1 MAVIVQ
7 VRKHLGMVGVSQVMH
22 GGIVTKPKEVTKEE
36 EEATKEIGTNTLEGR
51 VRCIRGKMES
61 KIEIEADLGVVRQA
75 LDRVE
80 IDQELQHIEIRGPI
94 SKMALEGVGVE
105 VVIQVSNPLMTTERD
120 SIGTIRPKIVSEI
133 RAITTI
139 TETALPTIDQG
150 RLSKGMIITPFNS
163 QLGVINNKTID
174 IILNLLTIGRTK
186 TSSKFLLATKFKKKL
201 GHSRKR

>member
-1 MAVIVQ
+1 
-7 VRKHLGMVGVSQVMH
+7 MVGVSQVMH

-80 IDQELQHIEIRGPI
+80 IDQELQHIEIRDLI

-133 RAITTI
+133 RVITTI

-150 RLSKGMIITPFNS
+150 RLSKGMTITPFNS
-163 QLGVINNKTID
+163 QLGVINNKTTD

-186 TSSKFLLATKFKKKL
+186 TSTKYRRLEF
-201 GHSRKR
+201 